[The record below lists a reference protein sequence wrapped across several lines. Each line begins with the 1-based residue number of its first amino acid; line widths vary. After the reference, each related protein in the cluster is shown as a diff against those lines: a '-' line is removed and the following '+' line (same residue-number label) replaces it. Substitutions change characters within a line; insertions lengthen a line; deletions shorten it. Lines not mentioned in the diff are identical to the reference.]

1 MAMKHWR
8 IKGALLAA
16 AAGTLL
22 GLAPAQDAAAQAPM
36 KIGLATINDVQ
47 HEFAKRF
54 AARMQAGSPKALKIE
69 VYPSEQLGSIPR
81 MIEGLTLGTVEAW
94 IGPPE
99 FLVGIDP
106 RYQIMGA
113 PGVVA
118 DMNHAERLAGDAK
131 FREALLSFGDARGVK
146 GIGAVV
152 YGPNLYG
159 TRKPIR
165 AVKDFEGMK
174 IRVFGSPMHT
184 TAMQKLGAT
193 GVPMNPADALQALQ
207 SGAIDANRTGM
218 NLLVAF
224 KYFDVVKYTSMFEND
239 AMIFS
244 IFVVGK
250 NWFDRQPAAT
260 QKAMLEAAK
269 AVERETNQFAI
280 DGQTKSE
287 AAWKERGAELI
298 KVGGAEHAEFVKRML
313 SVGEEVAG
321 KNPRIKDAY
330 ALMLERAKATA
341 R

>member
-1 MAMKHWR
+1 MKQQR
-8 IKGALLAA
+8 VRRALLAA
-16 AAGTLL
+16 AAAALFAL
-22 GLAPAQDAAAQAPM
+22 PAQHAAAQATM

-54 AARMQAGSPKALKIE
+54 AARMQSASPGALKIE

-99 FLVGIDP
+99 FLVGQDP

-113 PGVVA
+113 PGVVT
-118 DMNHAERLAGDAK
+118 DMEHGFRLISDRR
-131 FREALLSFGDARGVK
+131 FREALLSFGDARGIK
-146 GIGAVV
+146 GIGVVV
-152 YGPNLYG
+152 YGPNVYG
-159 TRKPIR
+159 SRKPIR
-165 AVKDFEGMK
+165 AVRDFGGMK

-184 TAMQKLGAT
+184 AAMQKVGAT

-224 KYFDVVKYTSMFEND
+224 KYFDVVKFTTQIDND

-244 IFVVGK
+244 ILAVGK
-250 NWFDRQPAAT
+250 SWFDRQPAAV
-260 QKAMLEAAK
+260 QKAILEAA
-269 AVERETNQFAI
+269 AGVERETTDFAI
-280 DGQTKSE
+280 AGQRRSE
-287 AAWKERGAELI
+287 AVWKERGAELI
-298 KVGGAEHAEFVKRML
+298 KVGGAEHAQFVKRML
-313 SVGEEVAG
+313 SVGEEVVS

-330 ALMLERAKATA
+330 ALMLERAKAT